1 MGVSTLTVGERHASA
16 WEPLRNKVFFAL
28 FVAQLVS
35 NLGTLM
41 QSVGAAWLMG
51 DLGASSILVAMVQT
65 ATFLPVFLVGIPAG
79 ALADV
84 FDRRRL
90 LIGTQAAMMVS
101 AVAMAVLTFSGV
113 ITTTGVL
120 ALTFAL
126 GAGSALNSPAWSAIQ
141 PDLVPKE
148 QFGQAIALS
157 AMTYNVG
164 RAIGPAIGGLVIA
177 TLGPGWVFAFNAIS
191 FAGTIAVLVIW
202 RAPKAEAGHVPAE
215 TFTGAA
221 VAGLRYGFHSRL
233 VRRVLVRVALLMLPG
248 AAIQA
253 LLPVVTRGPLH
264 WSSGGYGILLG
275 CFGLGAASSAVVRP
289 RVVRRLHPDAVMAV
303 AAVVLAGTLLVQ
315 GFVHN
320 RTAVGGALLAG
331 GFMWS
336 LSTTETT
343 VAAQAAMPA
352 WVRARGL
359 ALFALVMTGSIAVGS
374 TVVGVLANWSLS
386 TGHLVAAIAIG
397 ISPLAILRWPLTMT
411 QDFDLTLIPGDT
423 PMVAMDPAH
432 DDGPVLVTVTYRVPT
447 ERLDE
452 FAALMEPVEQH
463 RRRTGGFRWGIYRD
477 LAVPDRFI
485 ETFLVAS
492 WAEHLRQHHRT
503 TANTDEMLRRLSPF
517 IDPRDRAVGHF
528 LSAASK
534 GGMAP
539 HIVGETDEEFTEE
552 A

>member
-1 MGVSTLTVGERHASA
+1 MAVSAAAEQPVTA
-16 WEPLRNKVFFAL
+16 WTPLRNRVFFAL

-41 QSVGAAWLMG
+41 QSVGAAWLIG
-51 DLGASSILVAMVQT
+51 DLGASSALIAMVQT

-90 LIGTQAAMMVS
+90 LLGTQAGMMLS
-101 AVAMAVLTFSGV
+101 AVAMAVLTFSES
-113 ITTTGVL
+113 ITTPGVL

-126 GAGSALNSPAWSAIQ
+126 GTGSALMSPAWSAIQ

-164 RAIGPAIGGLVIA
+164 RAIGPAIGGLIIA
-177 TLGPGWVFAFNAIS
+177 AAGPGWVFAFNACS
-191 FAGTIAVLVIW
+191 FAGTMTVLALW
-202 RAPKAEAGHVPAE
+202 RAPASSVNDVPAE

-221 VAGLRYGFHSRL
+221 VAGVRYGFHSPL
-233 VRRVLVRVALLMLPG
+233 VRVVLVRVALLMLPG

-253 LLPVVTRGPLH
+253 LLPIVTRGPLE
-264 WSSGGYGILLG
+264 WGSGGYGILLG

-289 RVVRRLHPDAVMAV
+289 RIVRRLHPDAVMAL
-303 AAVVLAGTLLVQ
+303 AAAVLAGTLLVQ
-315 GFVHN
+315 AFVHD
-320 RTAVGGALLAG
+320 RRAVGVALVAG

-336 LSTTETT
+336 LATTETT

-359 ALFALVMTGSIAVGS
+359 ALYSLVLTGSIAIGS
-374 TVVGVLANWSLS
+374 MVAGLLANWSLS
-386 TGHLVAAIAIG
+386 GALLVAAVAMALG
-397 ISPLAILRWPLTMT
+397 PLAIFRWPLTWD
-411 QDFDLTLIPGDT
+411 QEFDLTLLPGDT
-423 PMVAMDPAH
+423 PTVAIDPAN

-447 ERLDE
+447 ERLAD
-452 FAALMEPVEQH
+452 FAALMRPVEQH
-463 RRRTGGFRWGIYRD
+463 RRRTGGFRWGVYRD
-477 LAVPDRFI
+477 LAEPDRFV

-492 WAEHLRQHHRT
+492 WAEHLRQHHRRT
-503 TANTDEMLRRLSPF
+503 VTTDEMLGRLRPF
-517 IDPRDRAVGHF
+517 VDPRGRPVGHY
-528 LSAASK
+528 LSAASA

-539 HIVGETDEEFTEE
+539 HVPGETPMEFTEE